1 MSGAESALLG
11 SAITAGSSLMAL
23 IVSRVKCLYQRD
35 EDGHCSPKCGCM
47 SAPLEDHH
55 EILVDKQEIQ
65 GAHVHFMWARPG
77 NYSTLLNYRTYGK
90 VSRLTSVM
98 IFFFAFSH
106 WLVIEGGS
114 KEL

>member
-1 MSGAESALLG
+1 
-11 SAITAGSSLMAL
+11 MAL

-65 GAHVHFMWARPG
+65 GVEVLILSKNKHDTREREC
-77 NYSTLLNYRTYGK
+77 LGK
-90 VSRLTSVM
+90 S
-98 IFFFAFSH
+98 
-106 WLVIEGGS
+106 LVADQA
-114 KEL
+114 